1 MKLYECVAEYRTQ
14 LDALAELDLDAQT
27 YADTLESM
35 GGELQ
40 DKLRAVIAY
49 SLDLEIEA
57 TGAAAASKRMK
68 ERADSLDSRVKWL
81 RDYALRS
88 MEATGMNEVST
99 DEWAAKV
106 AKKPASVVIAEGAEI
121 PTAYQRTI
129 PAKYEPDKAALK
141 AAVIDTNASTPTYA
155 VWKPADSASPSTML
169 GVVNWSLTYST
180 AGVPLAE
187 TKTTSLPSAAL

>member
-1 MKLYECVAEYRTQ
+1 VKLYECVAEYRAQ

-35 GGELQ
+35 DGDLK

-68 ERADSLDSRVKWL
+68 ERAESIENRVKWL
-81 RDYALRS
+81 REYALRA
-88 MEATGMNEVST
+88 MEATGLPEIST

-106 AKKPASVVIAEGAEI
+106 AKKPPSVVIADGIELPAE
-121 PTAYQRTI
+121 YVRTTV
-129 PAKYEPDKAALK
+129 KTEPDKAALK
-141 AAVIDTNASTPTYA
+141 AA
-155 VWKPADSASPSTML
+155 L
-169 GVVNWSLTYST
+169 T
-180 AGVPLAE
+180 AGAVVPGVSLVAGHRLAL
-187 TKTTSLPSAAL
+187 K

>member
-1 MKLYECVAEYRTQ
+1 MKLYEVVQEYRAQ

-35 GGELQ
+35 DGDLR

-68 ERADSLDSRVKWL
+68 ERAESLDNRVKWL
-81 RDYALRS
+81 REYALRA
-88 MEATGMNEVST
+88 MEATGMADIST

-106 AKKPASVVIAEGAEI
+106 AKKPASVVISDGVELPAEYI
-121 PTAYQRTI
+121 RTTV
-129 PAKYEPDKAALK
+129 KTEPDKAALK
-141 AAVIDTNASTPTYA
+141 AALSGGAVIP
-155 VWKPADSASPSTML
+155 
-169 GVVNWSLTYST
+169 GVSLVS
-180 AGVPLAE
+180 GHRLAL
-187 TKTTSLPSAAL
+187 K

>member
-1 MKLYECVAEYRTQ
+1 MKLYEVVQTYRAQ

-35 GGELQ
+35 DGDLK

-68 ERADSLDSRVKWL
+68 ERAESLDNRVKWL
-81 RDYALRS
+81 REYALRA
-88 MEATGMNEVST
+88 MEATGLGEIST

-106 AKKPASVVIAEGAEI
+106 AKKPPSVVIADGIELPAE
-121 PTAYQRTI
+121 YVRTTV
-129 PAKYEPDKAALK
+129 KTEPDKAALK
-141 AAVIDTNASTPTYA
+141 AALAAGA
-155 VWKPADSASPSTML
+155 VVP
-169 GVVNWSLTYST
+169 GVSLV
-180 AGVPLAE
+180 AGHRLAL
-187 TKTTSLPSAAL
+187 K

>member
-1 MKLYECVAEYRTQ
+1 MKLYEVVQEYRAQ

-35 GGELQ
+35 DGDLR

-68 ERADSLDSRVKWL
+68 ERAESLDNRVKLL
-81 RDYALRS
+81 REYALRA
-88 MEATGMNEVST
+88 MEATGLGEIST

-106 AKKPASVVIAEGAEI
+106 AKKPPSVVIADGIELPAE
-121 PTAYQRTI
+121 YVRTTV
-129 PAKYEPDKAALK
+129 KTEPDKAALK
-141 AAVIDTNASTPTYA
+141 AALAAGA
-155 VWKPADSASPSTML
+155 VVP
-169 GVVNWSLTYST
+169 GVSLV
-180 AGVPLAE
+180 AGHRLAL
-187 TKTTSLPSAAL
+187 K